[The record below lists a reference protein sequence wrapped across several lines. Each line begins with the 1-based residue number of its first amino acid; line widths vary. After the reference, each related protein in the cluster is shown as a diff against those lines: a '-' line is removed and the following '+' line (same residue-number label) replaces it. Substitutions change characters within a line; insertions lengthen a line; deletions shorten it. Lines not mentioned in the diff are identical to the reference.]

1 MYMGAMV
8 SVSLPVHVSLWFP
21 ARLHEAL
28 TQDTAFTALG
38 KVLHLL
44 NGILDGQVGAP
55 GMGRGRPWSWGQGPY
70 PGRAGWCRTTWI
82 LSRTTLRDEVTSSGS
97 LSVLNYMLSDSKGK
111 AVI

>member
-8 SVSLPVHVSLWFP
+8 SVTSCPRVPLVSRH
-21 ARLHEAL
+21 RLHEAL

-70 PGRAGWCRTTWI
+70 PGKLDGAEPHGSFLEQPHKFRVTQRPQLHA
-82 LSRTTLRDEVTSSGS
+82 LRQ
-97 LSVLNYMLSDSKGK
+97 
-111 AVI
+111 